1 MEKEMKK
8 LTICAWCVAPLIVA
22 GVICFY
28 KQNQGEYPHFP
39 YTIEQLEE
47 KLKTPGFDIN
57 ARYLVNDEEETL
69 LYMAANRNDFNMV
82 KFLVANGA
90 RIEWNE
96 GLYLEH
102 PLHAPTDLRIVEFF
116 IQNGVDIETSCGMAC
131 YTLLHKAAAQG
142 DLGLAQL
149 CFKHNANPNPRL
161 GNGANLTPLMVAC
174 QSLKN
179 PDADQG
185 WWGTE
190 RKRARQYFEV
200 IKLLVKNG
208 ADIEALSSYLETSV
222 DFAKFSGSE
231 EVVEFLQK
239 ELLKKR
245 PYPYSLE
252 ELKQKVTDP
261 HFDINAEIGSK
272 WDRFGKTLLAIAA
285 HNDDRQYVEFLV
297 SHGAIRKDNAP
308 LEAASRNGN
317 PEIMKLLLK
326 APTKLGDEKDF
337 LIMSP
342 LGTACL
348 HCKAGNQRH
357 LEVIKLLV
365 NSGANLNDTG
375 FFGRTPL
382 SLLVLC
388 HLESREDDPY
398 SYTWKGNIEAVEVL
412 LKHGAKVG
420 IESILTFKEILFEY
434 GTVMNIVKALS
445 LKTPEERKLKDLLEK
460 YSKIN
465 G

>member
-1 MEKEMKK
+1 MKK
-8 LTICAWCVAPLIVA
+8 LTICASCVATLIAA
-22 GVICFY
+22 GLICFY
-28 KQNQGEYPHFP
+28 NQNQDSQPHFP
-39 YTIEQLEE
+39 YTIEQLEA

-69 LYMAANRNDFNMV
+69 LYMAAKQNNLKMAE
-82 KFLVANGA
+82 FLVSKGAWITWNGM
-90 RIEWNE
+90 
-96 GLYLEH
+96 YLDS
-102 PLHAPTDLRIVEFF
+102 LHATTDLRIVEFF
-116 IQNGVDIETSCGMAC
+116 IQNGVDINTICGMAC
-131 YTLLHKAAAQG
+131 VTLLHKAAAQG
-142 DLGLAQL
+142 DLELAKL

-161 GNGANLTPLMVAC
+161 GNGDNVTPLMVAC

-190 RKRARQYFEV
+190 RKHTRQYFEV

-208 ADIEALSSYLETSV
+208 ADIEALSCHLETSL
-222 DFAKFSGSE
+222 DFAKHSRNSE
-231 EVVEFLQK
+231 VTEFLHK

-245 PYPYSLE
+245 PYPYTLQ

-261 HFDINAEIGSK
+261 HFDINAECGSK
-272 WDRFGKTLLAIAA
+272 WDRFSRTLLAMAA
-285 HNDDRQYVEFLV
+285 YNDDIPYVEFLV
-297 SHGAIRKDNAP
+297 SHGSIRKDDAP
-308 LEAASRNGN
+308 LEAAARNGN

-326 APTKLGDEKDF
+326 TPIEAGKDSDF
-337 LIMSP
+337 WVMSP
-342 LGTACL
+342 LGTACMY
-348 HCKAGNQRH
+348 CKAGNQRH
-357 LEVIKLLV
+357 LDVIKLLV

-375 FFGRTPL
+375 FFGRSPL

-388 HLESREDDPY
+388 FLEPKEDNPQL
-398 SYTWKGNIEAVEVL
+398 YTWKGNIDAVEFL

-420 IESILTFKEILFEY
+420 IESILTFKEKLFEY
-434 GTVMNIVKALS
+434 GTVMNIVKELS